1 MAEKN
6 QSVDFEKKT
15 SSEDGKLPRHLTMLS
30 GALLNIGTNI
40 GAGIFIVQGL
50 LVQSLGSP
58 GLVIVMFL
66 IGGVVSLFGT
76 WAYVELGCM
85 RPISG
90 GPKEYLDL
98 AFPKPKAFMAFV
110 FSTVHLDL
118 RFPF

>member
-1 MAEKN
+1 MKN
-6 QSVDFEKKT
+6 DT
-15 SSEDGKLPRHLTMLS
+15 SKLEIETESLDGKLPRHLTMLS
-30 GALLNIGTNI
+30 GALLNVGTSI
-40 GAGIFIVQGL
+40 EGGIFIVQGIL
-50 LVQSLGSP
+50 LQELGSP
-58 GLVIVMFL
+58 GLVIIMFL

-110 FSTVHLDL
+110 FTTVSIDYYTW
-118 RFPF
+118 